1 MSFWCAGLLIVSFAL
16 AISEHLA
23 FPCYVANLLDAGK
36 YEIGSLKRPW
46 IISDANIN
54 LKKKNLKKNPNR
66 KGVGRTISYEL
77 SRLVYILICKRY
89 SLTPV

>member
-1 MSFWCAGLLIVSFAL
+1 MSFAL

-23 FPCYVANLLDAGK
+23 FPCYLANLLDAGK
-36 YEIGSLKRPW
+36 YEIGSLKGSW

-54 LKKKNLKKNPNR
+54 LEKNNNPNR
-66 KGVGRTISYEL
+66 KGVGRAISHEL
-77 SRLVYILICKRY
+77 SRLVYILIYKRY